1 MARAAV
7 TQELFDAI
15 AHGGPML
22 SMRPRV
28 RVAITKLFF
37 KVDERA
43 VREKWG
49 TT

>member
-22 SMRPRV
+22 DLPPRL
-28 RVAITKLFF
+28 RVAIAKLFF

-49 TT
+49 AV